1 MRSVRRGL
9 ADIDEVLKEA
19 TFIVR
24 SCWSEIIK
32 LGIHLQTHH
41 DLTFP
46 QVSTLLDL
54 RNCPAIYD
62 ESSRPDT
69 RFC

>member
-9 ADIDEVLKEA
+9 ADIGEALKEA
-19 TFIVR
+19 TFIVG
-24 SCWSEIIK
+24 SCWSAIIK

-46 QVSTLLDL
+46 QVSTVLDL

-62 ESSRPDT
+62 ESNRPDT
-69 RFC
+69 RFR